1 MNKMVRQ
8 RITLEG
14 SPHPRG
20 ALWDGRG
27 TNLTLFSASATRV
40 ELCLFD
46 PSGEKE
52 TDRIDMP
59 EYTDQVFHGYFPEV
73 KPGQLYGFRVHGPY
87 EPEQGHRFNHNKLLL
102 DPYARAH
109 VGQLKWDPAVFGY
122 NMESGDDLTFDERDS
137 APFMPK
143 CVVAD
148 LHAPGLPKVERPK
161 AFWSNTMIYEAH
173 VRGLTMRHPEVPE
186 AKRGTY
192 AGLGTPE
199 VIRHIKSLGVTA
211 VELMPVHTFINDDFL
226 INRGLSNYW
235 GYNSIGFFAP
245 HPLYAENPLGAVQEF
260 KDMVTRFHEA
270 GLEVILDVV
279 FNHTAEG
286 NERGATLS
294 FKGIDNASYY
304 QLIPDQKRYYINDT
318 GTGNTFNLHHPRVMQ
333 MVLDSLRYWVQE
345 MNVDGFRFDLAC
357 TLARGPTGFDR
368 HSAFL
373 QMCLF
378 DPVLAGVK
386 MIAEPW
392 DIGPGGYQV
401 GNFPPGWAEWN
412 DKFRDDVRDVWRG
425 AGSISTITS
434 RLCASEDT
442 FNHEGRRPWACVNLV
457 TAHDGFTLR
466 DLVTYNQKHNEANG
480 ENNNDGSSDNRSWN
494 CGAEGDTDD
503 PKIIALRNKQ
513 MRNFMATLLLSQG
526 TPMIVAGDEFGRT
539 QGGNNNAY
547 CQDSEIGWVDWNLS
561 EDGKMLLDFTR
572 KLGDLRHRYPVLR
585 RNRFYTGKFDEVHGV
600 KDITWIRSDGSE
612 AEQHDWTDNSM
623 RCVGMLMDGR
633 AQVNSV
639 PQDGEH
645 ATMMLVVNAGR
656 DSIAFT
662 VPECVDGTGWTRVLD
677 TSNATKPD
685 QDFPIGEMCPV
696 PSRSLVLLR
705 LNTQQPPP
713 IPDANAPDKERE

>member
-8 RITLEG
+8 RVTLEG

-46 PSGEKE
+46 ASGEKE

-122 NMESGDDLTFDERDS
+122 TMESGDDLTFDERDS
-137 APFMPK
+137 ATFMPK

-148 LHAPGLPKVERPK
+148 MHTPGLPKVERPK

-186 AKRGTY
+186 QKRGTY
-192 AGLGTPE
+192 AGLATPE

-304 QLIPDQKRYYINDT
+304 QLIPDKKRYYINDT

-357 TLARGPTGFDR
+357 TLARGPNGFDR

-412 DKFRDDVRDVWRG
+412 DKFRDDVRDFWRG
-425 AGSISTITS
+425 AGSVSTITS

-466 DLVTYNQKHNEANG
+466 DLVTYNQKHNDANG
-480 ENNNDGSSDNRSWN
+480 EDNNDGSSDNRSWN

-503 PKIIALRNKQ
+503 PKIIAMRNKQ

-561 EDGKMLLDFTR
+561 EDGKVLLDFTR
-572 KLGDLRHRYPVLR
+572 KLGELRHRYPVLR

-600 KDITWIRSDGSE
+600 KDIAWIKSDGFE
-612 AEQHDWTDNSM
+612 AEQQDWNDNAM

-633 AQVNSV
+633 AQINSV

-685 QDFPIGEMCPV
+685 QDFPIGEMCPI

-705 LNTQQPPP
+705 LNTREPPP
-713 IPDANAPDKERE
+713 IPNTDAPDQERE